1 MSFTSCIKNTFSY
14 FVLCFALMQS
24 YTSSAQSDIIFKTS
38 GTLQI
43 NIVENNRMYVFNSNE
58 LYTGINPNLKKIE
71 IKVPLTSIQAV
82 DTAHTGL
89 FFQVFNLD
97 TLYDDFL
104 RIYIDFPN
112 DNIVLTDFVNKQ
124 EAFVGSVDFGELE
137 IKGQATVD
145 GIYSIANL
153 LFDFEFLLAGPF
165 EPEVRINKKPVT
177 EIWLNASNLTVYSD
191 R

>member
-1 MSFTSCIKNTFSY
+1 MFLTPKNS
-14 FVLCFALMQS
+14 
-24 YTSSAQSDIIFKTS
+24 
-38 GTLQI
+38 
-43 NIVENNRMYVFNSNE
+43 
-58 LYTGINPNLKKIE
+58 YTGINPNLKKIE
-71 IKVPLTSIQAV
+71 IKVPLTSIKAV
-82 DTAHTGL
+82 DPNHVGL
-89 FFQVFNLD
+89 FFHTFNLD
-97 TLYDDFL
+97 TLHDDFL

-145 GIYSIANL
+145 GTYSIANL